1 MILLIYLLFVL
12 MFGFVIWSKK
22 KIDRGEPLFGWRR
35 KQYLAETWIDEREGI
50 RFHRQSTQQLLG
62 VKDVKYGIIEKSK
75 NEYAIILATDSVNY
89 DLLSDSGKRATV
101 AGYEQLYKVLSF
113 PLQVIIQAVRQDS
126 RREIQRFREQ
136 SSYFGHEVSKYAE
149 GLVQYIRNITW
160 EESRI
165 VKRVYYV
172 ISYRYEPSQ
181 NAQIRSEDRMYRV
194 IQELNTRALQV
205 RNMLKRA
212 QIKSNVL
219 GSLDAIEV
227 IRRSINRD
235 RTLAALIDDVE
246 RKEMLSYFVTSDRDE
261 ESDVLNEMN
270 LWFITNEKGER
281 DETA

>member
-1 MILLIYLLFVL
+1 VILLVYLLFVL
-12 MFGFVIWSKK
+12 MFVFLIWSKK
-22 KIDRGEPLFGWRR
+22 RIDRGEPLFGWRR
-35 KQYLAETWIDEREGI
+35 KQYLAETWMDEREGT

-62 VKDVKYGIIEKSK
+62 IKDVKYGIIEKSR

-113 PLQVIIQAVRQDS
+113 PLQIIIQAVRQDS

-136 SSYFGHEVSKYAE
+136 STYFGPKVSAYTE

-165 VKRVYYV
+165 IKRVYYV
-172 ISYRYEPSQ
+172 ISYHYEPSQ
-181 NAQIRSEDRMYRV
+181 NAQIRSEDRLYRV
-194 IQELNTRALQV
+194 IHELNTRAIQV

-212 QIKSNVL
+212 QIKSYVL

-227 IRRSINRD
+227 VRRSMNRD

-246 RKEMLSYFVTSDRDE
+246 RKEMLSYFVTANQGDE
-261 ESDVLNEMN
+261 EDALDEME
-270 LWFITNEKGER
+270 LWFNTEKTEGK
-281 DETA
+281 DEIA